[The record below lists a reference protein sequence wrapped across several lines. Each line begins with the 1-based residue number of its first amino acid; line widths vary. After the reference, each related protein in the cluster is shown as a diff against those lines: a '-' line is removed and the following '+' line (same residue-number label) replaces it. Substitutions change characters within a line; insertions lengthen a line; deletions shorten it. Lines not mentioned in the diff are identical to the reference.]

1 MLARSTHPT
10 PPLNGREAVIVD
22 FVEDRGRFRCR
33 LASSGDEGS
42 MLIGVKMNKIAP
54 VAAAG
59 VVAGG
64 PAP

>member
-1 MLARSTHPT
+1 M
-10 PPLNGREAVIVD
+10 IVD